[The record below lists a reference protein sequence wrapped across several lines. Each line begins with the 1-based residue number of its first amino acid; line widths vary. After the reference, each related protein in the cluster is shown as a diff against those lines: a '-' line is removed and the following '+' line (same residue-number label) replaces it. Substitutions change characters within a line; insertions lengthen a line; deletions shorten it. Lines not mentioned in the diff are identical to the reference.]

1 VIFNFTDNPP
11 HVGENDIPLAGT
23 AVVFRANSISGFS
36 PSSGE
41 GSTITYRGTVVAN
54 DGITYPV
61 FDLIVPTLSLTAK
74 NLRGDGT
81 VLVLPDGGEVR
92 ATVSTMTYTAL
103 GMWTYHKTSSPS
115 GAYISYANTGSAT
128 PAANVPSTG
137 TAVFKGSGTMG
148 GVIGTYW
155 EPSPTGTVQGGS
167 LKGNAEI
174 TVNFASDSFAGT
186 FNNMTA
192 TPSGGVATPWNDVTF
207 SGTLA
212 RASNVGASARTNAS
226 SPPDGAAAG
235 FSSAATGLLQGG
247 FNGPNAEELGGS
259 WTLSEQTS
267 AGGKVAIGSFG
278 AAR

>member
-1 VIFNFTDNPP
+1 MAFNFTDNPP
-11 HVGENDIPLAGT
+11 HIGENNIPLAGT
-23 AVVFRANSISGFS
+23 TVVLGANSISGFS

-41 GSTITYRGTVVAN
+41 GSTITYRGTIVSG
-54 DGITYPV
+54 GITYPV

-115 GAYISYANTGSAT
+115 GMYVSYANTGSAT

-137 TAVFKGSGTMG
+137 TAVFKGGGTTG

-167 LKGNAEI
+167 LKGNADI
-174 TVNFASDSFAGT
+174 TVNFASDSFTGT

-192 TPSGGVATPWNDVTF
+192 TPSGGTATPWNDVTF
-207 SGTLA
+207 SGTLG
-212 RASNVGASARTNAS
+212 RATNVAASARTNAS
-226 SPPDGAAAG
+226 PPPAGATAG